1 MSNVSSASI
10 AGRLGTDAIATSKI
24 AGGVLPTDVTVAS
37 ANLVDGTIV
46 NADISGSAAID
57 ASKISGLT
65 LDKIYEG
72 DSKVEVVDTGSAT
85 YVSTVVDNV
94 EANRTLSSKATIF
107 DSAYFGSQLNKTDG
121 SGQGIGLLY
130 GGGTSNVGII
140 SCTHTNGL
148 QIRNNSA
155 IQLQQNGSPNNIYAS
170 FSNTGGSFSTSGT
183 ARFDYDGTNIN
194 FALNVLPDTD
204 SNYDIGT
211 SAKRFANAYV
221 DAIDVTGNITVSGTV
236 DGRDVATD
244 GTKLDGIEASA
255 TADQTAAEILTA
267 IKTVD
272 GSGSGLDADLIDGH
286 HSTQLLKLSL
296 IHI

>member
-1 MSNVSSASI
+1 TIGAAVSIGTPSNNTV
-10 AGRLGTDAIATSKI
+10 DANILKSGAVTTIKI
-24 AGGVLPTDVTVAS
+24 ADDAVTADKIADNAVTTALI
-37 ANLVDGTIV
+37 ADGTIT
-46 NADISGSAAID
+46 NANISSSAAID
-57 ASKISGLT
+57 ASKISGLST
-65 LDKIYEG
+65 DKINEG

-170 FSNTGGSFSTSGT
+170 FSNTGGSFSTGGT

-211 SAKRFANAYV
+211 SAKRFANIY
-221 DAIDVTGNITVSGTV
+221 
-236 DGRDVATD
+236 
-244 GTKLDGIEASA
+244 
-255 TADQTAAEILTA
+255 ADTLYG
-267 IKTVD
+267 D
-272 GSGSGLDADLIDGH
+272 GSNLTGINTDLV
-286 HSTQLLKLSL
+286 
-296 IHI
+296 